1 MGESIRAA
9 FEPQTVMIALK
20 DVLPLKVTPRTVR
33 KSRKYLQILASIKDV
48 GVIQP
53 PAVARQSRSSG
64 KFLLLDGHLRV
75 EALKELEIG
84 EVACLI
90 STDDE
95 AFTYN
100 KRINRLAPIQEHR
113 MILKAVE
120 RGVSEE
126 RIAAALDINV
136 KSIRRKRQLLDG
148 ICPEAALLLR
158 DRQCPYQTF
167 GCLKKMKP
175 LRQIEVAELM
185 VAVNNFSVSYARS
198 LLLATSRDQLKDTG
212 KAKPAPGDAS
222 ARMARIEKEIANLR
236 QKFALMEDSYATDHL
251 NLVIVRGHMEAL
263 CKNKQVARYLSRN
276 HGDIFVQLQR
286 VVNSTSI
293 VEQIGE

>member
-1 MGESIRAA
+1 MGDRIRAA
-9 FEPQTVMIALK
+9 FEPHTLTISLR
-20 DVLPLKVTPRTVR
+20 DLLPVKLTPPTVR
-33 KSRKYLQILASIKDV
+33 KTRKYRQIVASIQDV

-53 PAVARQSRSSG
+53 PAVVKQRGSRG
-64 KFLLLDGHLRV
+64 KYLLLDGHLRV
-75 EALKELEIG
+75 EALKELGIG

-100 KRINRLAPIQEHR
+100 KRINRLAPIHEHR
-113 MILKAVE
+113 IILNAVE

-136 KSIRRKRQLLDG
+136 KSIRRKRRLLDG
-148 ICPEAALLLR
+148 ICPEASSLLR

-185 VAVNNFSVSYARS
+185 VAVNNFSVSYAKS
-198 LLLATSRDQLKDTG
+198 LLLATPQDQLLDLG
-212 KAKPAPGDAS
+212 KTKPASGEAS
-222 ARMARIEKEIANLR
+222 AQLARIEKEIANLR
-236 QKFALMEDSYATDHL
+236 QQFALIEESYATDHL
-251 NLVIVRGHMEAL
+251 NLVIVRGHMEAM
-263 CKNKQVARYLSRN
+263 CGNKRVARYLSRN
-276 HGDIFVQLQR
+276 HGDIFGQLQK

-293 VEQIGE
+293 VGQTAE

>member
-1 MGESIRAA
+1 MGERIRAA
-9 FEPQTVMIALK
+9 FEPHTVKIEFGDL
-20 DVLPLKVTPRTVR
+20 LPVKLTPPQVR
-33 KSRKYLQILASIKDV
+33 KTRKFRQIVASIQDV

-53 PAVARQSRSSG
+53 PAVIQQSGSSG
-64 KFLLLDGHLRV
+64 KYLLLDGHLRV
-75 EALKELEIG
+75 EALKELGIV

-113 MILKAVE
+113 MILNAVE

-148 ICPEAALLLR
+148 ICPEAASLLR

-167 GCLKKMKP
+167 RCLKKMKP

-185 VAVNNFSVSYARS
+185 LAVNNFSASYARS
-198 LLLATSRDQLKDTG
+198 LLLATPRDQLQDIG
-212 KAKPAPGDAS
+212 KTKPASREAS
-222 ARMARIEKEIANLR
+222 AQLAQIEREIANLR
-236 QKFALMEDSYATDHL
+236 QQFALIEESYASDHL
-251 NLVIVRGHMEAL
+251 NLVIVRGHMEVL
-263 CKNKQVARYLSRN
+263 CRNKHVARYLSRN
-276 HGDIFVQLQR
+276 HGDIFGQLQR
-286 VVNSTSI
+286 VINATSI
-293 VEQIGE
+293 VGRTTK